1 MAREVSS
8 ISRVGTSEPF
18 ELQSSRDQ
26 IAYHNT
32 LFKYGYN
39 PNIINVN
46 ETVWDAGGLY
56 AYPGSAVAMTVTSA
70 GGATDSGV
78 KVLVSGLDTNYAELE
93 EEVTLNASGTATTSG
108 LFLRV
113 FRAYVSGS
121 TSPTG
126 NITIANGGTTYA
138 QITNGENQTLMAV
151 YTVPAGKTL
160 YINEGIATHGTGTSG
175 GVYMTVRFLVKP
187 FGGVFRTQVKIDV
200 VESQIYYPFAYPIK
214 VTEKS
219 DVEVRAICN
228 KNQAN
233 ALSASFNGVLID
245 NGDAL

>member
-18 ELQSSRDQ
+18 ELQASRSQ
-26 IAYHNT
+26 ISYHNT

-39 PNIINVN
+39 PAILNVE
-46 ETVWDAGGLY
+46 ETIWDAGGVY

-70 GGATDSGV
+70 SGATDSGV
-78 KVLVSGLDTNYAELE
+78 TVLVCGLDASYNELE
-93 EEVTLNASGTATTSG
+93 EEVTLNASGTATTTG

-113 FRAYVSGS
+113 FRVFVNGV
-121 TSPTG
+121 TSPAG

-138 QITNGENQTLMAV
+138 QILAGENQTLMAV

-160 YINEGIATHGTGTSG
+160 YISEGIATHGTGTSG
-175 GVYMTVRFLVKP
+175 GVFMTVRFLVKP
-187 FGGVFRTQVKIDV
+187 FGGVFRTQVKLDV

-219 DVEVRAICN
+219 DVEVRGICN
-228 KNQAN
+228 KNQSN
-233 ALSASFNGVLID
+233 ALSASFNGVLVD
-245 NGDAL
+245 NGGNL